1 MLLIRLCFHIS
12 SERDIT
18 YILNKRAL
26 LLRIANSLEGTS
38 VNNWKKLAFKFGF
51 NSNDVSELEQT
62 PGPSRN
68 FFQHLASNRGE
79 IKLAELKKLLDTGL
93 GSRNAGIF
101 LPIVNDIESGK
112 VSFTL
117 ESTLAELI
125 GNGSHWVYFL
135 EKIADKLLKNNA
147 QLPSFEDIA
156 GHYNY
161 SFIEIKNF
169 YNIKDEERPTFK
181 LFELLSHRKV
191 VPTVAI
197 LRENLESIHRH
208 DIVRVIDAW
217 QD

>member
-12 SERDIT
+12 GERDIT

-38 VNNWKKLAFKFGF
+38 VNNWKKLAFKFGL
-51 NSNDVSELEQT
+51 NCHDVSKLEQT

-79 IKLAELKKLLDTGL
+79 ITLAELKKLLDNRL

-101 LPIVNDIESGK
+101 SPIVNDIESGK

-125 GNGSHWVYFL
+125 GNGSHWDYFL

-156 GHYNY
+156 GHYKY
-161 SFIEIKNF
+161 SFREIQNF

-191 VPTVAI
+191 VPTVAT
-197 LRENLESIHRH
+197 LKEKLEDIHRH
-208 DIVRVIDAW
+208 DIVREIVDY
-217 QD
+217 QE